1 MHHRCGVT
9 LHTCQRIDRSHGAFQ
24 EAILEKDREEG
35 SEKWGEEKGVGRRF
49 FAPRVLVSSKLTFYE
64 AGSREKLGVTRDG
77 CTPVGV
83 SGFGGVLKHRTKEAK
98 KRNHV
103 VFFFFTTWFREC
115 FDRPSRRDE
124 TKPNLDYSKRRAS
137 STLHPRKNHIGH
149 EDGAQRAYRPRAG
162 DLL

>member
-103 VFFFFTTWFREC
+103 VFFFLLHGFANASIGRAV
-115 FDRPSRRDE
+115 E
-124 TKPNLDYSKRRAS
+124 TRLNRIWITQKARVQHLTPAEEPHWTR
-137 STLHPRKNHIGH
+137 GW
-149 EDGAQRAYRPRAG
+149 GAKSLSAPCW
-162 DLL
+162 